1 MARFD
6 EFVKIGNVKI
16 KKHSALAPMASIA
29 DRAYRLICREFGATF
44 CVSEM
49 VSAKGLCY
57 SDRKTKELCTITEP
71 ERPCALQLFCEDS
84 EFLGRAVEI
93 VLPFEPQIIDI
104 NMGCPVPKVAGN
116 GAGSALMK
124 NPKEAEKIVKEAIK
138 AANCP
143 VTAKIRAG
151 WDETS
156 INAVEFAKMLE
167 QAGVAAITVHPRT
180 RAQYYS
186 GTADWSIIKAVKEAV
201 SCPVIGN
208 GDIKNGVDAMKMY
221 HETGCDLVMIGR
233 GSYGRPWVFEQVR
246 EYLENG
252 KILAEP
258 DINTKID
265 TMIKHIDLM
274 IEDKGEAVAMREGR
288 RIAAFYLKGLPRAA
302 EFRNLCGT
310 LMTRDDLLRLAQK
323 AREVI

>member
-1 MARFD
+1 MRFD
-6 EFVKIGNVKI
+6 EFISIGNVKI
-16 KKHSALAPMASIA
+16 KRTAALAPMASIA
-29 DRAYRLICREFGATF
+29 DRAYRLICKEYGASF
-44 CVSEM
+44 CVTEM

-57 SDRKTKELCTITEP
+57 SDRKTKELCTITEN

-84 EFLGRAVEI
+84 EFIGRAVEI
-93 VLPFEPQIIDI
+93 VLPFEPDIIDI

-124 NPKEAEKIVKEAIK
+124 NPKEAEEIIKEAIK

-143 VTAKIRAG
+143 VTAKIRSG
-151 WDETS
+151 WDENS

-180 RAQYYS
+180 RTQYYS
-186 GTADWSIIKAVKEAV
+186 GNADWSIIKAVKEAV
-201 SCPVIGN
+201 LCPVIGN
-208 GDIKNGVDAMKMY
+208 GDIKNGADALRMY
-221 HETGCDLVMIGR
+221 NETGCDLVMIGR

-252 KILAEP
+252 NILSEP
-258 DINTKID
+258 SRDVKID
-265 TMIKHIDLM
+265 TMIKHIDMM
-274 IEDKGEAVAMREGR
+274 IEDKGEYVAMREGR

-310 LMTRDDLLRLAQK
+310 LDTRDDLLKLAQK